1 MSQKTHLDRMSIM
14 RRVRTETYKN
24 PEYLENNINVSITQ
38 KQYAF
43 SQQNFQNFIYDKVHD
58 S

>member
-1 MSQKTHLDRMSIM
+1 M

-43 SQQNFQNFIYDKVHD
+43 SQQNFQNFIYDKAHD

>member
-43 SQQNFQNFIYDKVHD
+43 SQQNFQNFIYDKAHD